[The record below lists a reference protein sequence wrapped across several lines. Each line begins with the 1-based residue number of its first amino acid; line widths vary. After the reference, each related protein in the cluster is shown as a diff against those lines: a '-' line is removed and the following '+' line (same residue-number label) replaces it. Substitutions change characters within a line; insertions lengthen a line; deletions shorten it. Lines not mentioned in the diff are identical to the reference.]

1 MNMDFTDILTSLR
14 RIIRTVNLE
23 SKRIEKEYGISI
35 PQLLC
40 LHFLRKQKNYQA
52 SHKQLKDQLSLN
64 ASTITGIIS
73 RLEKKG
79 LVAKL
84 PRFGDRRVSLVTL
97 TAKGENM
104 LNNSPQPMHLKLSRK
119 LEKLS
124 PDELDK
130 LQQAFV
136 LISNFL
142 EADDLDA
149 SPILTSE
156 TTLNS
161 SFDS

>member
-1 MNMDFTDILTSLR
+1 MDFTYVLTSLR

-23 SKRIEKEYGISI
+23 SKRIEKEYGVSI

-40 LHFLRKQKNYQA
+40 LHFLRKQPHYQA

-84 PRFGDRRVSLVTL
+84 PRHGDRRVSLVTL
-97 TAKGENM
+97 TSRGED
-104 LNNSPQPMHLKLSRK
+104 LLINSPQPMHLKLSRK

-124 PDELDK
+124 QEELDN

-142 EADDLDA
+142 EADEIDA

-156 TTLNS
+156 TTLD
-161 SFDS
+161 DSLDG